1 MFMNFIN
8 ELTTIL
14 VASAPI
20 SELRGSIPLALEVF
34 KFSIP
39 KALLLSLIG
48 NFLPVPIILSI
59 FEPVEKM
66 SRKYL
71 SFTNRF
77 FDWIYKRT
85 RHKFEG
91 DYLKW
96 GELALIIFVAIPLP
110 VTGAWTGS
118 LAAYIFGIP
127 KKKSILFIF
136 IGILIASIIV
146 TLLDLFVSNSIKH
159 IFLKSV

>member
-1 MFMNFIN
+1 MIN
-8 ELTTIL
+8 ELTTLL
-14 VASAPI
+14 VASAPV

-39 KALLLSLIG
+39 KALILSWIG
-48 NFLPVPIILSI
+48 NFLPVPIILTLFGPI
-59 FEPVEKM
+59 EKVC
-66 SRKYL
+66 RKYL
-71 SFTNRF
+71 PFTNKF

-96 GELALIIFVAIPLP
+96 GEIALMLFVAVPLP

-127 KKKSILFIF
+127 KKKSMLFIF
-136 IGILIASIIV
+136 LGILIASIIV
-146 TLLDLFVSNSIKH
+146 TLLDIFVSNGIRH
-159 IFLKSV
+159 IFLKGV